1 MDQSA
6 DWINTLPPS
15 EHVVKFSSAALLRPF
30 PVLLTNSLLID
41 QEAMQQV
48 KSESEERPL
57 VDYKLALDQVIDL
70 AD

>member
-6 DWINTLPPS
+6 DWINTLPPA
-15 EHVVKFSSAALLRPF
+15 EHVVKFSSSF
-30 PVLLTNSLLID
+30 PVLLSSSLLID
-41 QEAMQQV
+41 QQV

-57 VDYKLALDQVIDL
+57 VDYKLAVDRSIDL